1 VAVYMGYVRK
11 VEEAKRTE
19 RRRPEIREI
28 VKTWVLGE
36 EEEEG
41 GEGKGSGWK
50 ETEGDGVRFRK
61 GRHR

>member
-1 VAVYMGYVRK
+1 

-36 EEEEG
+36 EEDEG